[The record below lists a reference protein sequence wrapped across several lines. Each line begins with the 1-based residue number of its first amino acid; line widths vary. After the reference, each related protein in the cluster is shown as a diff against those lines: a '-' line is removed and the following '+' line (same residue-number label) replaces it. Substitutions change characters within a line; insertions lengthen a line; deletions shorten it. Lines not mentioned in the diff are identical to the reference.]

1 MDDVGGLL
9 GKNNVRGV
17 IMKHKIQ
24 LSIVLVLLL
33 LFTIM
38 GCSNSVLN
46 EEAKPSEH
54 TEVIS
59 IDENGEYSTPEEVAQ
74 YISIYKELPKNYI
87 TKEEAV
93 SSGWESSKGNLW
105 DVTDR
110 MSIGG
115 DVFGNREGKLP
126 DTKGRQWYECDV
138 NYNGGFR
145 GEERLVYS
153 NDGLIF
159 YSKDHYNTFIEMEKR

>member
-1 MDDVGGLL
+1 
-9 GKNNVRGV
+9 
-17 IMKHKIQ
+17 MKHKPL
-24 LSIVLVLLL
+24 LSILLILLL
-33 LFTIM
+33 LFTIT
-38 GCSNSVLN
+38 GCSNSILY
-46 EEAKPSEH
+46 EEAKPSEN
-54 TEVIS
+54 TRVVD

-74 YISIYKELPKNYI
+74 YIHIYNELPQNYI

-115 DVFGNREGKLP
+115 DIFGNREGKLP
-126 DTKGRQWYECDV
+126 DAKGRQWYECDV
-138 NYNGGFR
+138 NYYGGFR

-153 NDGLIF
+153 NDGLI
-159 YSKDHYNTFIEMEKR
+159 YYTKDHYKTFIEIEMR